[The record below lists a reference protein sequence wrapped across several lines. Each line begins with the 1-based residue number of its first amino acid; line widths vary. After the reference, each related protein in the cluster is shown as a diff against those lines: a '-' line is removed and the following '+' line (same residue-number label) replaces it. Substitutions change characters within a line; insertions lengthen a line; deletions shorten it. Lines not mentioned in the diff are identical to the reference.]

1 MDARRP
7 WLPGRFEKLDLNLV
21 ALSDLACIERDLR
34 VAFSG
39 RTWSRGLSAAALARH
54 PEHLRSRGVAPG
66 VLHATRE
73 RLTAR
78 APAA

>member
-39 RTWSRGLSAAALARH
+39 RTWSRGSRWQLSRDT
-54 PEHLRSRGVAPG
+54 PIIGVREAWRRASCTPP
-66 VLHATRE
+66 ATD
-73 RLTAR
+73 
-78 APAA
+78 